1 MSTTGCSTLAPAPMA
16 LTVLFA
22 LFGSLILSMTLMPV
36 LATLALPK
44 KISDQDIWPVR
55 IIKWLYRP
63 IVMRAVAHPVL
74 TTTIALF
81 VFAVSLPVARNLG
94 GEFMP
99 KLSEG
104 DVLIEANRLP
114 SASLEG
120 AIGMSDAIEKH
131 LLKFPEVKTVFC
143 KTGRPEIA
151 NDVMGV
157 QQTDVWVIL
166 NDPSTWPSDSTRRG
180 CAG

>member
-1 MSTTGCSTLAPAPMA
+1 
-16 LTVLFA
+16 
-22 LFGSLILSMTLMPV
+22 MTAM
-36 LATLALPK
+36 
-44 KISDQDIWPVR
+44 
-55 IIKWLYRP
+55 
-63 IVMRAVAHPVL
+63 
-74 TTTIALF
+74 IALF
-81 VFAVSLPVARNLG
+81 IFALSVPIGSHLG

-104 DVLIEANRLP
+104 DIMIEANRLP

-151 NDVMGV
+151 NDLMGV
-157 QQTDVWVIL
+157 QQTVFTSGNFNRCFSMASDIPMA
-166 NDPSTWPSDSTRRG
+166 PSNEALGKRLASIRMSPSDSLGMNSPPKCLPIGTLRAKMKKATMAVMTGYETARITIG
-180 CAG
+180 R